1 MARCVSPNEIRFA
14 VDGMLQSLGD
24 WLRLLGYDCVSGHGR
39 QFLEQAV
46 ADRRVFLT
54 RNFHLPDN
62 LPQTLLRAEVI
73 VYVRGENLPAQLR
86 EVVGEF
92 ALDTE
97 RFVFTRCVACNVPLQ
112 KTEPTTDVP
121 ARVLAR
127 EREFWR
133 CERCGKTFW
142 RGSHVTN
149 SLERLRRW
157 LQTSSDA
164 DQPHLD

>member
-1 MARCVSPNEIRFA
+1 VNPNEIKFA
-14 VDGMLQSLGD
+14 ADGMLHSLAG
-24 WLRLLGYDCVSGHGR
+24 WLRLLGYDCVTGHGR

-46 ADRRVFLT
+46 VDDRVFLT

-62 LPQTLLRAEVI
+62 LPQTLLWSETI
-73 VYVRGENLPAQLR
+73 VYVRGEHLPEQLR
-86 EVVGEF
+86 EVVGSF
-92 ALDTE
+92 SLDTE
-97 RFVFTRCVACNVPLQ
+97 AFVFTRCVVCNIPLQ
-112 KTEPTTDVP
+112 RTKPTGDVP

-149 SLERLRRW
+149 SLERLSRW
-157 LQTSSDA
+157 LQTPSDA
-164 DQPHLD
+164 DRPHLD